1 MIFMKRFVNF
11 QKNTLT
17 SSTFI
22 VLNGKNGIYV
32 CEVQR
37 DSVRNVYKRLQTV
50 ISLFARLEQLFIMFG
65 IPFLKGVFTLSSKDL
80 ETLRLQVDEINLK
93 ILQLLNDRGKVV
105 QEINRLRE
113 VQGVKRFDPVRERK
127 MLDMISENN
136 NGPFETSTLQHI
148 FKQVFQMSLEL
159 QEDDNRKALLV
170 SRKKKPEDTIVEING
185 EKIGDGQVHFIMGPC
200 AVESYEQVRS
210 VGQALQKQG
219 LKLMRGGAFKPRT
232 SPYDFQ
238 GLGVEGLKI
247 LRQVGDECGLAIV
260 SEILNPKDIEMALD
274 YVDVIQIGARNMQN
288 FDLLRAAGDVKKPI
302 LLKRGLSATIEEFIY
317 AAEYIIAQGNG
328 EIILCERGIRTY
340 ERATRNTLDIS
351 AVPILKQETHLPV
364 VVDVTHST
372 GRRDLLLPT
381 AKAAIAIGADAVMA
395 EVHPD
400 PAVALSDSAQQ
411 MNIPQFH
418 SFMDELKAFKNI
430 NVQTRKV

>member
-22 VLNGKNGIYV
+22 VLNGKNGISV